1 MKHADAN
8 FYEKHVIEAILIYFF
23 IHYHSHV
30 RNITMNSVK
39 SGYQVKWC
47 RHLPFYTVNAL
58 LGIKL
63 CLFVWKKEEDKERK
77 RLSSLERG
85 VLEVGE
91 FRRDKSI
98 C

>member
-1 MKHADAN
+1 MMPTPAFLYGECFARYQIMLIRMK
-8 FYEKHVIEAILIYFF
+8 
-23 IHYHSHV
+23 
-30 RNITMNSVK
+30 
-39 SGYQVKWC
+39 
-47 RHLPFYTVNAL
+47 
-58 LGIKL
+58 
-63 CLFVWKKEEDKERK
+63 KKEDKERK